1 MKNKTLKNKIHKYI
15 SKNKDICCEDNVDRT
30 IVINLIFEKYKK
42 IAEQFD
48 EPYLDYI
55 NNDLVLFIGFLDDL
69 KKKKNIEGIKL
80 WHEIDKKMYKNNNPN
95 TKILDENNIK
105 SLLQDLPLYYLLS
118 FLGYGCYRAET

>member
-15 SKNKDICCEDNVDRT
+15 SKQKDICCEDDIDRT

-42 IAEQFD
+42 IAKEFD

-55 NNDLVLFIGFLDDL
+55 NNDLGLFIGSMFDL
-69 KKKKNIEGIKL
+69 KKKNNIEGIKL